1 MANITKVYL
10 LSVPL
15 EDDYKDTLY
24 FANATAQQTYFA
36 GQVVKS
42 YTDFSY
48 QRKDNVIRVPAQ
60 VDTIRNCNYVMYQ
73 NTAYSN
79 KWFYAFIERME
90 YIDDYRTDVYIATD
104 VLQTWMFEMNF
115 KSSFIER
122 EHVNDDTFGL
132 HTIPESL
139 ETGEYVCNDIVEQV
153 YGECDWTT
161 SGMMVVFQVS
171 TVILEKDGV
180 TLAPRNKP
188 AYNTTNGI
196 PNGCYYVG
204 VEFIQSELGLVQ
216 TFISTYDAFGKGDAI
231 ISMFLCPKNVI
242 TWTSTQGD
250 SGIWATPGYYFP
262 VDSTSVYQFGQA
274 QVAMNTTLD
283 GYTPHN
289 NKCFCSPFNY
299 IYGTNNAGQD
309 VQYRYE
315 DFRGTPV
322 FTTRGVLEQ
331 GGSIKCTPDN
341 SKVSQYWNGTVMKGD
356 GWNEGLNGAKF
367 PQLSW
372 TSDYYLNWEAINGKN
387 IEVQTTLSAISFA
400 GDVLTG
406 GLLSPAYNNAQMR
419 DTAVQRGRF
428 PDEEP
433 MVPVNGGG
441 IVNSVTNFASNIA
454 NTMQQVKSA
463 KMTPPQAKGN
473 TTGGYLQFASD
484 MYKFTFRKMSVRAEF
499 ARAIDSWF
507 DMFGYKVNRLGIPL
521 KAHRQNWWYTK
532 TIGANIDG
540 NIPNEDMQIIKNIYN
555 SGVTYWRNPAN
566 IKNYSVSN
574 NIV

>member
-24 FANATAQQTYFA
+24 FANATAQHNYFA

-60 VDTIRNCNYVMYQ
+60 VDSIRNCNYVMYQ
-73 NTAYSN
+73 NSAYSN

-90 YIDDYRTDVYIATD
+90 YIDDGRTDIYIATD

-139 ETGEYVCNDIVEQV
+139 ETGDYVCNDIVEQV
-153 YGECDWTT
+153 YGECNW
-161 SGMMVVFQVS
+161 SQPGMMVVIQV
-171 TVILEKDGV
+171 TTLRLEKDGTV
-180 TLAPRNKP
+180 VEATNPAP
-188 AYNTTNGI
+188 YNVVNGI
-196 PNGCYYVG
+196 PGGCYYIG
-204 VEFIQSELGLVQ
+204 VEFLQSELGLVNAL
-216 TFISTYDAFGKGDAI
+216 IGTYDAFGKSDAI
-231 ISMFLCPKNVI
+231 LSIFLCPKNVTLWHKATGTGI
-242 TWTSTQGD
+242 FNGNNYYLTNDTSG
-250 SGIWATPGYYFP
+250 
-262 VDSTSVYQFGQA
+262 VVQFGQA
-274 QVAMNTTLD
+274 QVTRNTTLD

-299 IYGTNNAGQD
+299 IYASNNAGQD

-315 DFRGTPV
+315 DFRGTPI
-322 FTTRGVLEQ
+322 FTTRGVMEQ
-331 GGSIKCTPDN
+331 GGSIKCSPDN

-356 GWNEGLNGAKF
+356 GWNEGLSGAKF
-367 PQLSW
+367 PQISW
-372 TSDYYLNWEAINGKN
+372 TSDYYLNWEAVNGKN
-387 IEVQTTLSAISFA
+387 IEVQTTLSAIGFA
-400 GDVLTG
+400 SDVLSG
-406 GLLSPAYNNAQMR
+406 GLISPAYNNAQMR

-433 MVPVNGGG
+433 RVPVNGAG
-441 IVNSVTNFASNIA
+441 IVGSITNFASGIA
-454 NTMQQVKSA
+454 STMQSIKEA
-463 KMTPPQAKGN
+463 KMVPPQAKGN
-473 TTGGYLQFASD
+473 VAGGFLQFSGD

-540 NIPNEDMQIIKNIYN
+540 NIPNEDMQIIKSIYN

>member
-24 FANATAQQTYFA
+24 FANATAQHTYFA

-90 YIDDYRTDVYIATD
+90 YIDDGRTDIYIATD
-104 VLQTWMFEMNF
+104 VLQTWMFEMDF

-139 ETGEYVCNDIVEQV
+139 ETGDYVCNDIVEQK
-153 YGECDWTT
+153 YGECDW
-161 SGMMVVFQVS
+161 SQPGMMVVIQV
-171 TVILEKDGV
+171 TTLRLEKEGTVVEATNPSPYNVVNGV
-180 TLAPRNKP
+180 P
-188 AYNTTNGI
+188 G
-196 PNGCYYVG
+196 GCYYIG
-204 VEFIQSELGLVQ
+204 VEFLESELGLVNAL
-216 TFISTYDAFGKGDAI
+216 IGTYDTFGKSDAI
-231 ISMFLCPKNVI
+231 LSIFLCPKNV
-242 TWTSTQGD
+242 TRWHKATGT
-250 SGIWATPGYYFP
+250 GIFNGNNYWLTEDGVGA
-262 VDSTSVYQFGQA
+262 VQFGQA
-274 QVAMNTTLD
+274 QVTRNTTLD

-299 IYGTNNAGQD
+299 IYGSNNAGQD

-315 DFRGTPV
+315 DFRGTPI
-322 FTTRGVLEQ
+322 FTTRGVMEQ
-331 GGSIKCTPDN
+331 GGSIKCSPDN
-341 SKVSQYWNGTVMKGD
+341 SKVSQYWNGTVMRGD
-356 GWNEGLNGAKF
+356 GWNEGLTGAKF
-367 PQLSW
+367 PQISW

-400 GDVLTG
+400 GDMLTG
-406 GLLSPAYNNAQMR
+406 GLISPAYNNAQMR
-419 DTAVQRGRF
+419 NTAVQRGRF

-433 MVPVNGGG
+433 MVPVNGSG

-454 NTMQQVKSA
+454 STMQQVKSA
-463 KMTPPQAKGN
+463 KMVPPQAKGN
-473 TTGGYLQFASD
+473 VAGGFMQFSGD
-484 MYKFTFRKMSVRAEF
+484 MCKFTFRKMSVRAEY

-540 NIPNEDMQIIKNIYN
+540 NIPNEDMQIIKSIYN
-555 SGVTYWRNPAN
+555 NGVTYWRNPSN

>member
-24 FANATAQQTYFA
+24 FANATAQQNYFA

-90 YIDDYRTDVYIATD
+90 YIDDYRTDVYITTD
-104 VLQTWMFEMNF
+104 VLQTWMFEMDF

-139 ETGEYVCNDIVEQV
+139 ETGDYVCNDIVEQK
-153 YGECDWTT
+153 YGECDW
-161 SGMMVVFQVS
+161 SQPGMMVVIQV
-171 TVILEKDGV
+171 TTLRLEKDGTV
-180 TLAPRNKP
+180 VEATNPSP
-188 AYNTTNGI
+188 YNVVNGV
-196 PNGCYYVG
+196 PGGCYYIG
-204 VEFIQSELGLVQ
+204 VEFLESELGLVNAL
-216 TFISTYDAFGKGDAI
+216 IGTYDTFGKSDAI
-231 ISMFLCPKNVI
+231 LSIFLCPKNV
-242 TWTSTQGD
+242 TRWHKATGT
-250 SGIWATPGYYFP
+250 GIFNGNNYWLTEDG
-262 VDSTSVYQFGQA
+262 VGVVQFGQA
-274 QVAMNTTLD
+274 QVTRNTTLD

-299 IYGTNNAGQD
+299 IYGSNNAGQD

-315 DFRGTPV
+315 DFRGTPI
-322 FTTRGVLEQ
+322 FTTRGVMEQ
-331 GGSIKCTPDN
+331 GGSIKCSPDN
-341 SKVSQYWNGTVMKGD
+341 SKVSQYWNGTVMRGD
-356 GWNEGLNGAKF
+356 GWNEGLTGAKF
-367 PQLSW
+367 PQISW

-400 GDVLTG
+400 GDMLTG
-406 GLLSPAYNNAQMR
+406 GLISPAYNNAQMR
-419 DTAVQRGRF
+419 NTAVQRGRF

-433 MVPVNGGG
+433 MVPVNGSG

-454 NTMQQVKSA
+454 STMQQVKSA
-463 KMTPPQAKGN
+463 KMVPPQAKGN
-473 TTGGYLQFASD
+473 VAGGFMQFSGD
-484 MYKFTFRKMSVRAEF
+484 MCKFTFRKMSVRAEY

-540 NIPNEDMQIIKNIYN
+540 NIPNEDMQIIKSIYN
-555 SGVTYWRNPAN
+555 NGVTYWRNPTN

>member
-24 FANATAQQTYFA
+24 FANATAQQAYFA

-42 YTDFSY
+42 YTDFNY

-90 YIDDYRTDVYIATD
+90 YIDDYRTDVYITTD
-104 VLQTWMFEMNF
+104 VLQTWMFEMDF

-139 ETGEYVCNDIVEQV
+139 ETGDYVCNGIVEQV
-153 YGECDWTT
+153 YGECNW
-161 SGMMVVFQVS
+161 SQPGMMVVIQV
-171 TVILEKDGV
+171 TTLRLEKDGTV
-180 TLAPRNKP
+180 VEATNPAP
-188 AYNTTNGI
+188 YNVVNGV
-196 PNGCYYVG
+196 PGGCYYIG
-204 VEFIQSELGLVQ
+204 VEFLQSELGLVNSL
-216 TFISTYDAFGKGDAI
+216 IGTYDAYGKSDAI
-231 ISMFLCPKNVI
+231 LSIFLCPKNVT
-242 TWTSTQGD
+242 TWHKATGT
-250 SGIWATPGYYFP
+250 GIFNGNNYYLTN
-262 VDSTSVYQFGQA
+262 DGTSVVQFGQA
-274 QVAMNTTLD
+274 QVSRNTTLD

-299 IYGTNNAGQD
+299 IYASNNAGQD

-322 FTTRGVLEQ
+322 FTTRGVMEQ

-356 GWNEGLNGAKF
+356 GWNEGLTGAKF
-367 PQLSW
+367 PQISW

-463 KMTPPQAKGN
+463 KMVPPQAKGN
-473 TTGGYLQFASD
+473 VAGGFLQFSGD
-484 MYKFTFRKMSVRAEF
+484 MCKFTFRKMSVRAEY

-540 NIPNEDMQIIKNIYN
+540 NIPNEDMQIIKHIYN
-555 SGVTYWRNPAN
+555 NGVTYWRNPAN

>member
-24 FANATAQQTYFA
+24 FANATAQHNYFA

-73 NTAYSN
+73 NSAYSN
-79 KWFYAFIERME
+79 KWFYAFINRMV
-90 YIDDYRTDVYIATD
+90 YIDDGRTDIYISTD
-104 VLQTWMFEMNF
+104 VLQTWMFDMII
-115 KSSFIER
+115 KDSFIER

-153 YGECDWTT
+153 YGECDWTK

-171 TVILEKDGV
+171 TVKLEKDNYSAIPSNPP
-180 TLAPRNKP
+180 T
-188 AYNTTNGI
+188 YNTTNGI
-196 PNGCYYVG
+196 PNGCYYIG
-204 VEFIQSELGLVQ
+204 VEFLQSELGFVRTL
-216 TFISTYDAFGKGDAI
+216 IGTYDSVGKGDAI
-231 ISMFLCPKNVI
+231 LSIFLCPKNVVS
-242 TWTSTQGD
+242 WYKTSGT
-250 SGIWATPGYYFP
+250 GIWNSGNGYYFP
-262 VDSTSVYQFGQA
+262 NDSVSVFQFGQA
-274 QVAMNTTLD
+274 QVPMNTTLD
-283 GYTPHN
+283 GYRPHN
-289 NKCFCSPFNY
+289 NKCFTSPFNY
-299 IYGTNNAGQD
+299 IYATNNCGMD
-309 VQYRYE
+309 IQYRYE

-322 FTTRGVLEQ
+322 FTTRGILEQ
-331 GGSIKCTPDN
+331 GGGIKCSPDN
-341 SKVSQYWNGTVMKGD
+341 SKVSQYWNGSVMRGD

-372 TSDYYLNWEAINGKN
+372 TSDYYLNWEAVNGKN
-387 IEVQTTLSAISFA
+387 IEVQTTLSAIGFA

-406 GLLSPAYNNAQMR
+406 GLLPSAHQNAQMR
-419 DTAVQRGRF
+419 DTAVQRGRY

-433 MVPVNGGG
+433 MVPVSGSGMLG
-441 IVNSVTNFASNIA
+441 SITNFASGIA
-454 NTMQQVKSA
+454 NTMQQIKSA
-463 KMTPPQAKGN
+463 KMVPAQAKGN
-473 TTGGYLQFASD
+473 TTGGYLQFSSD
-484 MYKFTFRKMSVRAEF
+484 MFKFSFRKMSVRAEF
-499 ARAIDSWF
+499 AKAIDSWF
-507 DMFGYKVNRLGIPL
+507 DMFGYKVNRLGKPL

-532 TIGANIDG
+532 TIGVNIDG
-540 NIPNEDMQIIKNIYN
+540 NIPNEDMQIIKSIYN
-555 SGVTYWRNPAN
+555 NGVTFWRNPAN
-566 IKNYSVSN
+566 IKDYSVSN